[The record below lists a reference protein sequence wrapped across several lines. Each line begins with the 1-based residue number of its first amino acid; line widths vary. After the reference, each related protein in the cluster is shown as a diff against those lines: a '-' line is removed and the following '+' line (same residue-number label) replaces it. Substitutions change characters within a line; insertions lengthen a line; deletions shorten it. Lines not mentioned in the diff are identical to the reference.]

1 MELIKVRLADKF
13 TYINIEKILFFEEN
27 RVGFTELH
35 LDSGET
41 LVIPIEPE
49 QLAIMLTRGPEQ
61 YDHDSKALT
70 PADLTA
76 IFK

>member
-1 MELIKVRLADKF
+1 MELIKVRLADKY
-13 TYINIEKILFFEEN
+13 TYINTDKILFFDEN

-49 QLAIMLTRGPEQ
+49 KLAVMLTGDSEQ
-61 YDHDSKALT
+61 DDTDSKALT
-70 PADLTA
+70 PADINA

>member
-49 QLAIMLTRGPEQ
+49 SLALMLTGQSTE
-61 YDHDSKALT
+61 HDTNSKALT